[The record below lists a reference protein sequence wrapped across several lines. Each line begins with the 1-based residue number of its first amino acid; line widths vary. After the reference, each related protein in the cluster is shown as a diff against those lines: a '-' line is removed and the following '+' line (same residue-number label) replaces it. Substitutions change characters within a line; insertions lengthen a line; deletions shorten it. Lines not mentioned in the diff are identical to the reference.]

1 MARKIQLITI
11 EGNIGS
17 GKSTLLEN
25 VCKHYLNDSRVIFL
39 KEPVSEW
46 ETIKDANGVTML
58 QKFYADQKKYSFPF
72 QMMAYITRLVLLKT
86 SIEENPNATVFF
98 TERSLY
104 TDKHVFAKML
114 YDTGNIEDVNYQIY
128 MRWFDAFSK
137 DFTIN
142 NVIYVKTDPEIC
154 HHRIHMRSREGEDI
168 IPLEYLQ
175 NCHKYHETLIFDHFA
190 NVKTL
195 LIDGNADIRRNP
207 DIIHEWLHE
216 IEQLLRLT
224 PLDTA
229 SEVQSLFAALVP
241 DYGSLKKTL
250 ELSHPPTTTSSK
262 LLS

>member
-1 MARKIQLITI
+1 
-11 EGNIGS
+11 
-17 GKSTLLEN
+17 
-25 VCKHYLNDSRVIFL
+25 
-39 KEPVSEW
+39 
-46 ETIKDANGVTML
+46 
-58 QKFYADQKKYSFPF
+58 
-72 QMMAYITRLVLLKT
+72 MMAYITRLVLLKT

-175 NCHKYHETLIFDHFA
+175 NCHKYHETLVFDHFA

-195 LIDGNADIRRNP
+195 LIDGNIDIRRNP
-207 DIIHEWLHE
+207 DIIEEWIYE
-216 IEQLLRLT
+216 IEQ
-224 PLDTA
+224 
-229 SEVQSLFAALVP
+229 VLV
-241 DYGSLKKTL
+241 
-250 ELSHPPTTTSSK
+250 
-262 LLS
+262 